1 MVAGLVLRVAAIVF
15 AVLAVFSTTILA
27 VQMLFAFDDGS
38 MPSKLA
44 WVPWMTILTGI
55 ATATFIMRM
64 ILAN

>member
-27 VQMLFAFDDGS
+27 VQMLFALDDGS

-64 ILAN
+64 LLTN

>member
-1 MVAGLVLRVAAIVF
+1 MAAGLVLRIAAIVF

-27 VQMLFAFDDGS
+27 VQMLFALDDGL

-55 ATATFIMRM
+55 ATATLIMLR
-64 ILAN
+64 LLTN